1 MKRWLL
7 AAACGVVAL
16 VLLLYP
22 LIGELMSEKYHS
34 DVETTY
40 TAAIEDTTDAEL
52 TAQRKA
58 AEQYNAMLSGAAI
71 TEGGASAP
79 PLAYAE
85 QLTVGGVMA
94 YVDIPKINVY
104 LPVQHGT
111 GAETLEKSV
120 GHVVGTSL
128 PVGGSSTHAV
138 LSAHSGMASSKLFS
152 DIVQLE
158 KGDKF
163 YIHVLGEVLAYEV
176 DAINTVLPTDTS
188 LLQIEDGKDLVTL
201 VTCTPF
207 GINTHRLLVRGH
219 RVPYVPAQEA
229 TAAAE
234 KPAASSWT
242 QHLLRNVSGAGK
254 QQCDWR
260 NCHRRR
266 PCVSSKI
273 PRVINRKGSGKSRC
287 SVRSAKRRSSSN
299 ASVRISESTKWL

>member
-7 AAACGVVAL
+7 AAVCGVAAL
-16 VLLLYP
+16 GLMLYP
-22 LIGELMSEKYHS
+22 LAGELLNEKYHS

-40 TAAIEDTTDAEL
+40 TAVIADTDDVEL
-52 TAQRKA
+52 TAQREA
-58 AEQYNAMLSGAAI
+58 AEQYNAMLSGTATI

-79 PLAYAE
+79 PLAYVQ

-111 GAETLEKSV
+111 DADTLERAV

-152 DIVQLE
+152 DIDQLAA
-158 KGDKF
+158 GDVF
-163 YIHVLGEVLAYEV
+163 YIHVLGDTLAYKV
-176 DAINTVLPTDTS
+176 DAIHTVLPTDTS
-188 LLQIEDGKDLVTL
+188 LLQIEEGKEFVTL

-207 GINTHRLLVRGH
+207 GVNTHRLLVRGH
-219 RVPYVPAQEA
+219 RIPYTPEQA
-229 TAAAE
+229 TAAAVE

-242 QHLLRNVSGAGK
+242 QHYLTGLGIGLGAVTVIGGGYAII
-254 QQCDWR
+254 
-260 NCHRRR
+260 RR
-266 PCVSSKI
+266 
-273 PRVINRKGSGKSRC
+273 
-287 SVRSAKRRSSSN
+287 KRH
-299 ASVRISESTKWL
+299 A

>member
-16 VLLLYP
+16 GLLLYP
-22 LIGELMSEKYHS
+22 LVGELLSEKYHS
-34 DVETTY
+34 DVETAY
-40 TAAIEDTTDAEL
+40 TAAIEDTDDAEL
-52 TAQRKA
+52 TAQREA
-58 AEQYNAMLSGAAI
+58 AEQYNAMLSGATI

-79 PLAYAE
+79 PLAYAQ

-111 GAETLEKSV
+111 DADTLEKSV

-152 DIVQLE
+152 DIDQLAE
-158 KGDKF
+158 GDTF
-163 YIHVLGEVLAYEV
+163 YIHVLGDTLAYKV
-176 DAINTVLPTDTS
+176 DTIHTVLPTDTS

-207 GINTHRLLVRGH
+207 GVNTHRLLVRGH
-219 RVPYVPAQEA
+219 RIPYTPEQA
-229 TAAAE
+229 TAAAVE

-242 QHLLRNVSGAGK
+242 QHYLTGLGIGLSVVAVAGGGYFLM
-254 QQCDWR
+254 
-260 NCHRRR
+260 RR
-266 PCVSSKI
+266 
-273 PRVINRKGSGKSRC
+273 
-287 SVRSAKRRSSSN
+287 KRH
-299 ASVRISESTKWL
+299 A

>member
-7 AAACGVVAL
+7 AATCGVVAL
-16 VLLLYP
+16 GLLLYP
-22 LIGELMSEKYHS
+22 LVGELLSERYHS
-34 DVETTY
+34 DIETVY
-40 TAAIEDTTDAEL
+40 TAAIEGTDKTEL
-52 TAQRKA
+52 TAQREA

-79 PLAYAE
+79 PLAYAQ

-111 GAETLEKSV
+111 DADTLERAV

-152 DIVQLE
+152 DIDQLTE
-158 KGDKF
+158 GDMF
-163 YIHVLGEVLAYEV
+163 YIHVLGEVLAYKV
-176 DAINTVLPTDTS
+176 DAIHTVLPTDTS
-188 LLQIEDGKDLVTL
+188 LLQIADGKDLVTL

-219 RVPYVPAQEA
+219 RIPYTPEQAT

-242 QHLLRNVSGAGK
+242 RHYLTGLAIGLGA
-254 QQCDWR
+254 
-260 NCHRRR
+260 
-266 PCVSSKI
+266 VA
-273 PRVINRKGSGKSRC
+273 VIGG
-287 SVRSAKRRSSSN
+287 AYF
-299 ASVRISESTKWL
+299 W

>member
-1 MKRWLL
+1 MKRRIL
-7 AAACGVVAL
+7 AAACGVAAL
-16 VLLLYP
+16 GLLFYP
-22 LIGELMSEKYHS
+22 LVGELLNKKHHS

-40 TAAIEDTTDAEL
+40 TAVIADTDDAEL
-52 TAQRKA
+52 TAQREA
-58 AEQYNAMLSGAAI
+58 AEQYNAMLSGATI

-79 PLAYAE
+79 PLAYAQ

-111 GAETLEKSV
+111 DADTLERAV

-128 PVGGSSTHAV
+128 PVGGSSTHTV

-152 DIVQLE
+152 DIDQLAV
-158 KGDKF
+158 GDTF
-163 YIHVLGEVLAYEV
+163 YIHVLGDTLAYKV
-176 DAINTVLPTDTS
+176 DSINTVLPTDTS
-188 LLQIEDGKDLVTL
+188 LLQIADGKDLVTL

-219 RVPYVPAQEA
+219 RIPYTPEQAI

-242 QHLLRNVSGAGK
+242 RHYLTGLAIGLGAVAVIGGAYFLV
-254 QQCDWR
+254 
-260 NCHRRR
+260 RR
-266 PCVSSKI
+266 
-273 PRVINRKGSGKSRC
+273 
-287 SVRSAKRRSSSN
+287 VRHA
-299 ASVRISESTKWL
+299 